1 MLEYANPKRI
11 FLHRK
16 YSHSCR
22 ESKLNRM
29 GECWVVGCN
38 GRNVFFFWCSTF
50 FSLMVA
56 HNLKIMYLCS
66 VIKNQLNMDNNEL
79 ENEIERLKQK
89 IADYKQLVPILQV
102 SAEEEERQINIM
114 LDDLSKLLEKRQ
126 KK

>member
-1 MLEYANPKRI
+1 
-11 FLHRK
+11 
-16 YSHSCR
+16 
-22 ESKLNRM
+22 
-29 GECWVVGCN
+29 
-38 GRNVFFFWCSTF
+38 
-50 FSLMVA
+50 
-56 HNLKIMYLCS
+56 
-66 VIKNQLNMDNNEL
+66 MDNNEL